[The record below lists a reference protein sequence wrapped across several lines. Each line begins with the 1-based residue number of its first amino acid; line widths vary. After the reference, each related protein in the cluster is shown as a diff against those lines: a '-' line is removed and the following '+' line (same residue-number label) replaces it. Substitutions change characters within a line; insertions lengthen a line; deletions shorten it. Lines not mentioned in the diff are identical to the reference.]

1 MKQELLDK
9 LITAARNYYVL
20 NIPTGMLDRDY
31 DLLEAQARSEGFEVR
46 DFVYKEVQG
55 TRVQNADYLT
65 KVKKSQVQGS
75 MKTAI
80 EEFSNEF
87 FNKNG
92 YYPYWIPKYDGSS
105 LIGYYN
111 SNGECFRVV
120 TVGGTNLTSEG
131 IDQTVKFKKYFPLLK
146 NSGVKALQ
154 CECLVKLEHG
164 FSEKSRQK
172 ANGLVNSK
180 FLESEIS
187 LYCNLRCFRYFLENG
202 YQYDYL
208 NFISN
213 LPIATNMAGDI
224 KFSGGLVV
232 TTEQLLNFNGIESDI
247 WKTPT
252 GTFLVDGIVA
262 YTREG
267 ECIQA
272 LKYQDAGRGETTTV
286 KEIQWNDKSKTGK
299 DSWSANAIIE
309 PIEVR
314 GSTITKPSIGSV
326 SKMIS
331 TKLSPGAR
339 VTVILANSTIPQV
352 KDVMSEGNGNY
363 NWPTCVCGYRMSE
376 ADVFGSLLKC
386 GNPRCINRY
395 NNMLNY
401 LRSIDS
407 WDKID
412 LNKLLVIDRLD
423 WLKMPTYKD
432 ILIKLKDAFD
442 RKDYNDYVETLK
454 IKKLKKEVLID
465 KKDPSK
471 GTTKIYED
479 ALSDL
484 QLKNLSLVVEPS
496 WEALKTWENEKNS
509 L

>member
-9 LITAARNYYVL
+9 LVTAARNYYVL
-20 NIPTGMLDRDY
+20 NLPTGMLDREY
-31 DLLEAQARSEGFEVR
+31 DQLEAEARQEGFEVR
-46 DFVYKEVQG
+46 DFVYKEIQG

-65 KVKKSQVQGS
+65 KVKKSQVGGS
-75 MKTAI
+75 MREAV

-111 SNGECFRVV
+111 SRGDCFRVV
-120 TVGGTNLTSEG
+120 TVGGNNLTSEG
-131 IDQTVKFKKYFPLLK
+131 IDQTSKFKKYFPTLK

-202 YQYDYL
+202 YSYDYL
-208 NFISN
+208 SFISN
-213 LPIATNMAGDI
+213 LPTATNMTGDI

-232 TTEQLLNFNGIESDI
+232 TTQQLLSFNGIENDI
-247 WKTPT
+247 WETPT

-262 YTREG
+262 YTKEG

-272 LKYQDAGRGETTTV
+272 LKYKDAGRGEVTKV
-286 KEIQWNDKSKTGK
+286 SDIQWNDNSKKGK
-299 DSWSANAIIE
+299 DSWSANAIID

-314 GSTITKPSIGSV
+314 GSRITKPSVGSV
-326 SKMIS
+326 SKMVE
-331 TKLSPGAR
+331 TKLSPGAL

-352 KDVMSEGNGNY
+352 KDVLQEGNGNF
-363 NWPTCVCGYRMSE
+363 NWPTCSCGYKMSE
-376 ADVFGSLLKC
+376 KDIFGSLLKC
-386 GNPRCINRY
+386 GNPRCTNRY
-395 NNMLNY
+395 NNMLAY
-401 LRSIDS
+401 LKTIND
-407 WDKID
+407 WEDID
-412 LNKLLVIDRLD
+412 LNKLLVLDRFD
-423 WLKMPTYKD
+423 WSKYDQKAILGNLKV
-432 ILIKLKDAFD
+432 AFD
-442 RKDYNDYVETLK
+442 NNDFGLFTESLK
-454 IKKLKKEVLID
+454 IKKVKKEVPVD

-471 GTTKIYED
+471 GMTKIYVD
-479 ALSDL
+479 ILSDL
-484 QLKNLSLVVEPS
+484 QLKNLQLVIEPA
-496 WEALKTWENEKNS
+496 WAALKNWK
-509 L
+509 